1 MYAGAGGD
9 VVENDRDMHR
19 VGQGGIMAQQA
30 VTVAFV
36 IVGRDN
42 EQRVGPGSLGG
53 FAFSMAWTVSLVPV
67 PAMTLQA
74 PFAAV
79 TQWAMRAVCSRSL
92 IVAASPVVAQTA
104 TGADARLDLAR
115 QQGIK

>member
-42 EQRVGPGSLGG
+42 EQRVGPGGLGG
-53 FAFSMAWTVSLVPV
+53 FAFFDGVDGIVGAGTGDDL
-67 PAMTLQA
+67 AG
-74 PFAAV
+74 
-79 TQWAMRAVCSRSL
+79 AVCRGDAVGDEGGL
-92 IVAASPVVAQTA
+92 LPVAHCCGFAGRRADGN
-104 TGADARLDLAR
+104 GADACLDLAR